1 MNISKKTIT
10 TALIFTCCIITG
22 LTIINSASAALDAE
36 TTLLRV
42 EVEQKRGEIV
52 EISVPLGLLDVLYKV
67 MPKEIHQACEKLE
80 LTPKTIM
87 KELST
92 LEGEDLVRITGED
105 KVRVWFEPITDE
117 NRKQLNF
124 ITVHVKED
132 QDDDKGQDIHVKVP
146 KGLVKL
152 AARVIQELGLVE
164 EFVELPPEVRKALKR
179 ITNEDNEKEDA

>member
-1 MNISKKTIT
+1 MNISKKIIT
-10 TALIFTCCIITG
+10 TVLIFTCCIITG
-22 LTIINSASAALDAE
+22 LTTINSTSAALDAE

-42 EVEQKRGEIV
+42 QVEENHGEKID
-52 EISVPLGLLDVLYKV
+52 ISVPLGLLDVLYKV
-67 MPKEIHQACEKLE
+67 MPKEIHQACKKLE
-80 LTPKTIM
+80 LTPQAII

-105 KVRVWFEPITDE
+105 KVRVWFEPISEE

-132 QDDDKGQDIHVKVP
+132 KDDDKGQDIHVKVP

-179 ITNEDNEKEDA
+179 ITEEIEDEDA